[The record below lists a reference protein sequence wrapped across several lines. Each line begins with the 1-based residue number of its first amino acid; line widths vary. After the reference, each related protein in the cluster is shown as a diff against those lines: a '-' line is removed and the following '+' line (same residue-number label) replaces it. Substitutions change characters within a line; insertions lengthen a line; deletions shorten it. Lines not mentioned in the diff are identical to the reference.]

1 MPAVLRANSV
11 RSLLPLDERRGQNFL
26 IQRCDLVHLERLD
39 QFICLD
45 TGNLLLEPLLQA
57 GIMLGEKMGPRKE
70 MRGSL
75 ILSPLPPWAHLPPM
89 TSKVPT

>member
-1 MPAVLRANSV
+1 MKG
-11 RSLLPLDERRGQNFL
+11 RGQNFH